1 MENGYDFIGW
11 ATRNDQKCSDGRI
24 IRRNAF
30 ADCDGKVVPLVWNH
44 NHDDPR
50 CVLGHGLLKNH
61 EEGVRVYGKFNDT
74 SSGESALRC
83 VKNGDITALSIYANQ
98 LTQTPSGDVMHGNIR
113 EVSLVLAGANPGAV
127 IDDVIVHADYEDC
140 EAFIRNGDADIEF
153 YHADKEEDTQVADT
167 KENSTAKKSN
177 DEMTVEDVFNT
188 LDERQKTVV
197 YALIGEALNQA
208 NGGSDDSEE
217 EPDTKKKKTTTDGSE
232 EEDTVKHNVFE
243 SDTKD
248 NSLKHADEALIST
261 AIADAK
267 RYGSMR
273 DSFLAHG
280 ITDIEWL
287 FPEDRTLD
295 VPPRIIDND
304 QGWVSTVM
312 NGVHHVPFS
321 RFKSM
326 FADLTEDDARAKG
339 YIKGNFKKEQVFSLL
354 KRSTAP
360 TTVYKKQR
368 MDRDDIIDITSFDV
382 VAWLKSEMRTKLNEE
397 LARAILIGDG
407 RLASSDDKINEGCIR
422 PIYNDDDLFT
432 IKCQVA
438 VKSADDTDTR
448 TKATIRAIIKSR
460 KDYKGSGNP
469 TFFTSEDMLTDMLL
483 LEDEM
488 GRPMYADEAALAR
501 KLRVN
506 RIVTVPQMENFNGSK
521 GGAFIGLIVNLSDYT
536 VGADK
541 GGAVNTFD
549 DFDINYNQQ
558 VYLIET
564 RCSGALTVPYSA
576 IAVEYSV
583 T

>member
-1 MENGYDFIGW
+1 MVRSNEVSESNYDFAGW
-11 ATRNDQKCSDGRI
+11 ATRNDIKCADGRT
-24 IRRNAF
+24 IRRDAF
-30 ADCDGKVVPLVWNH
+30 KNCDGKIVPIVWNH
-44 NHDDPR
+44 NHDGPEY
-50 CVLGHGLLKNH
+50 VLGHGLLRNLP
-61 EEGVRVYGKFNDT
+61 EGVRVYGLLNNT
-74 SSGESALRC
+74 SSGETAKACLMS
-83 VKNGDITALSIYANQ
+83 GDINGLSIYANQ
-98 LTQTPSGDVMHGNIR
+98 LKQTRSKDVLHGNIR
-113 EVSLVLAGANPGAV
+113 EVSLVLAGANPGAY
-127 IDDVIVHADYEDC
+127 IDDIVVHSDESDEGYVDG
-140 EAFIRNGDADIEF
+140 EAFIFSEGLELF
-153 YHADKEEDTQVADT
+153 HAEPEQPKSDDKKEDSTVAEST
-167 KENSTAKKSN
+167 KTTDNEK
-177 DEMTVEDVFNT
+177 TVGDVF
-188 LDERQKTVV
+188 DELTEEQKQVV
-197 YALIGEALNQA
+197 YAIIGKAIEDAT
-208 NGGSDDSEE
+208 GESS
-217 EPDTKKKKTTTDGSE
+217 K
-232 EEDTVKHNVFE
+232 EDTDVSHNVFE
-243 SDTKD
+243 NDNDQNSMKHSDD
-248 NSLKHADEALIST
+248 VIQA
-261 AIADAK
+261 AIADGK

-280 ITDIEWL
+280 INDIEWL

-321 RFKSM
+321 RIKSM

-339 YIKGNFKKEQVFSLL
+339 YIKGNYKKEQVFSLL

-407 RLASSDDKINEGCIR
+407 RLASSDDKINEGNIR
-422 PIYNDDDLFT
+422 PIFNDDDLFT

-448 TKATIRAIIKSR
+448 TKAAIRAIIKSR

-483 LEDEM
+483 LEDEI
-488 GRPMYADEAALAR
+488 GHPLYADEAALAR

-506 RIVTVPQMENFNGSK
+506 RIVTVPQMENFNGAK
-521 GGAFIGLIVNLSDYT
+521 GGAFVGLIVNLSDYT

-564 RCSGALTVPYSA
+564 RCSGALTAPYSA

>member
-1 MENGYDFIGW
+1 MEIGKYDFAGW
-11 ATRNDQKCSDGRI
+11 ATRHDMKCADGRT

-30 ADCDGKVVPLVWNH
+30 ADCDGKQVPLVWNH
-44 NHDDPR
+44 NHEDPE
-50 CVLGHGLLKNH
+50 CVLGHGLLKNCD
-61 EEGVRVYGKFNDT
+61 EGVRFYGFFNDT
-74 SSGESALRC
+74 PNAKTAKTCVES
-83 VKNGDITALSIYANQ
+83 GDINALSIWANHLKQ
-98 LTQTPSGDVMHGNIR
+98 SAMGDVLHGTIR
-113 EVSLVLAGANPGAV
+113 EVSLVLAGANPGAF
-127 IDDVIVHADYEDC
+127 IDDIVVHSDSDEG
-140 EAFIRNGDADIEF
+140 EAFIYTDESLEL
-153 YHADKEEDTQVADT
+153 YHADDPDSSAAGDKAKPKEEDAVAETTEKKGKTIEEIYDGMSEDEKQVCIFFVGQALAEKNNEKN
-167 KENSTAKKSN
+167 KE
-177 DEMTVEDVFNT
+177 
-188 LDERQKTVV
+188 
-197 YALIGEALNQA
+197 
-208 NGGSDDSEE
+208 DDS
-217 EPDTKKKKTTTDGSE
+217 
-232 EEDTVKHNVFE
+232 VAHNVFE
-243 SDTKD
+243 NDTKGND
-248 NSLKHADEALIST
+248 VLQHSDEAIQA
-261 AIADAK
+261 AINDGK
-267 RYGSMR
+267 RYGSMK

-280 ITDIEWL
+280 IDNVEWL

-295 VPPRIIDND
+295 VPPRIIDKD

-321 RFKSM
+321 RIKSM

-339 YIKGNFKKEQVFSLL
+339 YIKGNYKKEQVFSLL
-354 KRSTAP
+354 KRSTVP

-407 RLASSDDKINEGCIR
+407 RLASSDDKINEGNIR
-422 PIYNDDDLFT
+422 PIFNDDDLFT

-448 TKATIRAIIKSR
+448 TKAAIRAIIKSR

-483 LEDEM
+483 LEDEI
-488 GRPMYADEAALAR
+488 GHPLYADEAALAR
-501 KLRVN
+501 KLRVS

-521 GGAFIGLIVNLSDYT
+521 GGAFIGLIVNLADYT

>member
-1 MENGYDFIGW
+1 MVRSNEVSESNYDFAGW
-11 ATRNDQKCSDGRI
+11 ATRNDIKCADGRT
-24 IRRNAF
+24 IRRDAF
-30 ADCDGKVVPLVWNH
+30 KNCDGKIVPIVWNH
-44 NHDDPR
+44 NHDGPEY
-50 CVLGHGLLKNH
+50 VLGHGLLRNLP
-61 EEGVRVYGKFNDT
+61 EGVRVYGLLNNT
-74 SSGESALRC
+74 SSGETAKACLMS
-83 VKNGDITALSIYANQ
+83 GDINGLSIYANQ
-98 LTQTPSGDVMHGNIR
+98 LKQTRSKDVLHGNIR
-113 EVSLVLAGANPGAV
+113 EVSLVLAGANPGAY
-127 IDDVIVHADYEDC
+127 IDDIVVHSDESDEGYVDG
-140 EAFIRNGDADIEF
+140 EAFIFSEGLELF
-153 YHADKEEDTQVADT
+153 HAEPERPKSDDKKEDPTVAEST
-167 KENSTAKKSN
+167 KTTDNEK
-177 DEMTVEDVFNT
+177 TVGDVF
-188 LDERQKTVV
+188 DELTEEQKQVV
-197 YALIGEALNQA
+197 YAIIGKAIEDAT
-208 NGGSDDSEE
+208 GESS
-217 EPDTKKKKTTTDGSE
+217 K
-232 EEDTVKHNVFE
+232 EDTDVSHNVFE
-243 SDTKD
+243 NDNDQNSMKHSDD
-248 NSLKHADEALIST
+248 VIQA
-261 AIADAK
+261 AIADGK

-280 ITDIEWL
+280 INDIEWL

-321 RFKSM
+321 RIKSM

-339 YIKGNFKKEQVFSLL
+339 YIKGNYKKEQVFSLL

-407 RLASSDDKINEGCIR
+407 RLASSDDKINEGNIR
-422 PIYNDDDLFT
+422 PIFNDDDLFT

-438 VKSADDTDTR
+438 VKSADDPDTR
-448 TKATIRAIIKSR
+448 TKAAIRAIIKSR

-483 LEDEM
+483 LEDEI
-488 GRPMYADEAALAR
+488 GHPLYADEAALAR

-506 RIVTVPQMENFNGSK
+506 RIVTVPQMENFNGAK
-521 GGAFIGLIVNLSDYT
+521 GGAFVGLIVNLSDYT

>member
-1 MENGYDFIGW
+1 MVRSNEVSESNYDFAGW
-11 ATRNDQKCSDGRI
+11 ATRNDIKCADGRT
-24 IRRNAF
+24 IRRDAF
-30 ADCDGKVVPLVWNH
+30 KNCDGKIVPIVWNH
-44 NHDDPR
+44 NYDGPEY
-50 CVLGHGLLKNH
+50 VLGHGLLRNLP
-61 EEGVRVYGKFNDT
+61 EGVRVYGLLNNT
-74 SSGESALRC
+74 SSGETAKACLMS
-83 VKNGDITALSIYANQ
+83 GDINGLSIYANQ
-98 LTQTPSGDVMHGNIR
+98 LKQTRSKDVLHGNIR
-113 EVSLVLAGANPGAV
+113 EVSLVLAGANPGAY
-127 IDDVIVHADYEDC
+127 IDDIVVHSDESDEGYVDG
-140 EAFIRNGDADIEF
+140 EAFIFSEGLELF
-153 YHADKEEDTQVADT
+153 HAEPEQPKSDDKKEDSTVAEST
-167 KENSTAKKSN
+167 KTTDNEK
-177 DEMTVEDVFNT
+177 TVGDVF
-188 LDERQKTVV
+188 DELTEEQKQVV
-197 YALIGEALNQA
+197 YAIIGKAIEDAT
-208 NGGSDDSEE
+208 GESS
-217 EPDTKKKKTTTDGSE
+217 K
-232 EEDTVKHNVFE
+232 EDTDVSHNVFE
-243 SDTKD
+243 NDNDQNSMKHSDD
-248 NSLKHADEALIST
+248 VIQA
-261 AIADAK
+261 AIADGK

-280 ITDIEWL
+280 INDIEWL

-321 RFKSM
+321 RIKSM

-339 YIKGNFKKEQVFSLL
+339 YIKGNYKKEQVFSLL

-407 RLASSDDKINEGCIR
+407 RLASSDDKINEGNIR
-422 PIYNDDDLFT
+422 PIFNDDDLFT

-448 TKATIRAIIKSR
+448 TKAAIRAIIKSR

-483 LEDEM
+483 LEDEI
-488 GRPMYADEAALAR
+488 GHPLYADEAALAR

-506 RIVTVPQMENFNGSK
+506 RIVTVPQMENFNGAK
-521 GGAFIGLIVNLSDYT
+521 GGAFVGLIVNLSDYT

-541 GGAVNTFD
+541 GGAVNAFD